1 MGVAGRVRS
10 NRRTGE
16 ENEQRSGLQT
26 NDRSMGKKDEYRLI
40 RCSGT
45 FDSFLVC
52 QKDEMAK
59 KPSRKVGDYCW

>member
-16 ENEQRSGLQT
+16 ENEQRSGLQI
-26 NDRSMGKKDEYRLI
+26 NDCSLGKMDEYRLV

-45 FDSFLVC
+45 FDSLLVC

-59 KPSRKVGDYCW
+59 ETSRKVGDYCW